1 VLAEEHKVANWGKDM
16 FLATNSLTSFFSSH
30 WCYKPDFVN
39 ICKSLRDLPMET
51 AIQDL
56 KKYYIKE
63 KLQCQNI
70 YNESMGNH
78 HSSMF
83 QELFDKFL
91 NISPGTG
98 LA

>member
-1 VLAEEHKVANWGKDM
+1 
-16 FLATNSLTSFFSSH
+16 
-30 WCYKPDFVN
+30 
-39 ICKSLRDLPMET
+39 MET